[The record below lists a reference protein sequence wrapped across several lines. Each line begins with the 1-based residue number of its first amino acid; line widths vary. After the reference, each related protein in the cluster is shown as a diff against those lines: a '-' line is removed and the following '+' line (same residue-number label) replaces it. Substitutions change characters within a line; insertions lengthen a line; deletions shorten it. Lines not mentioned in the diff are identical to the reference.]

1 MPITPYL
8 KGKVFPP
15 EETRAMGIAFEQACK
30 SLGLMDKSDPLTEI
44 IAAKIIE
51 LAHRGEHDPERLC
64 ARALSAYQ
72 PPVGRLHGEERSK
85 ESDRK

>member
-8 KGKVFPP
+8 KGKVFSP

-30 SLGLMDKSDPLTEI
+30 WLGLKDKSDPLSEI

-72 PPVGRLHGEERSK
+72 PPAGQMPGEERSK